1 MKIFKGF
8 KYYVSTCWKYN
19 KAYVILLIIRQIINS
34 GFLIVSLILPKY
46 IINALFVSH
55 NITWAIKYTAIL
67 LSLTLLINILSG
79 MLEKNIFLKRMLV
92 FKEFQIYL
100 GNIVMETDY
109 CNTESP
115 EYLDIREKAYKYLYG
130 NNQGFG
136 QILEN
141 GFQLMGECISIIA
154 IGGIISQ
161 LSSWL
166 IAILIIVVILNG
178 IYDGIIKK
186 RIITLNFQRVKYERR
201 SLYFS
206 NLFSDFRYGK
216 EIRVNNLREWISKK
230 YEVQLLEMQKIYE
243 KICSNRYKGNIVS
256 SLLYFCQQTALY
268 IYVILRVINGTILVG
283 DFSMYLNGIAQFS
296 KTLKSIMNQ
305 MVDLRQCTDYF
316 EEYEKYISMNS
327 SKTKKGELK
336 PIFDTNNLNIE
347 FHHVSFRY
355 NGQETYALRNVSI
368 KFSSHQKIAIVGENG
383 SGKTTFIKLLLRIYE
398 PTEGYIT
405 INDVNISEIDYDYYT
420 RLFSTVFQDYK
431 LFSMSLKDNI
441 ELNYPKKSFNYDKVF
456 LECGLSKKISS
467 LDNGIETF
475 IYKEFDK
482 GGFEPSGGE
491 GQKIAFVRA
500 LYKDSPFVLLDE
512 ATAALDPKAE
522 ANIYEQFEKLFWDK
536 TIIYISHRMSV
547 TRFCDVIFIF
557 KNGEII
563 EKGMH
568 KDLMMQNGEYAAL
581 YNAQAKYYI

>member
-1 MKIFKGF
+1 
-8 KYYVSTCWKYN
+8 
-19 KAYVILLIIRQIINS
+19 
-34 GFLIVSLILPKY
+34 
-46 IINALFVSH
+46 
-55 NITWAIKYTAIL
+55 
-67 LSLTLLINILSG
+67 
-79 MLEKNIFLKRMLV
+79 
-92 FKEFQIYL
+92 
-100 GNIVMETDY
+100 
-109 CNTESP
+109 
-115 EYLDIREKAYKYLYG
+115 
-130 NNQGFG
+130 
-136 QILEN
+136 
-141 GFQLMGECISIIA
+141 
-154 IGGIISQ
+154 
-161 LSSWL
+161 
-166 IAILIIVVILNG
+166 
-178 IYDGIIKK
+178 
-186 RIITLNFQRVKYERR
+186 
-201 SLYFS
+201 
-206 NLFSDFRYGK
+206 
-216 EIRVNNLREWISKK
+216 
-230 YEVQLLEMQKIYE
+230 
-243 KICSNRYKGNIVS
+243 
-256 SLLYFCQQTALY
+256 
-268 IYVILRVINGTILVG
+268 
-283 DFSMYLNGIAQFS
+283 MYLNGIAQFS